1 VWLSL
6 PLKFQH
12 HTYMKACIILTDM
25 HKIKHCNIQYTI
37 VHQEDNGLR
46 VCKLSFANVMFGT
59 YRQLTKIYIAL

>member
-1 VWLSL
+1 
-6 PLKFQH
+6 
-12 HTYMKACIILTDM
+12 MKACIILTDM